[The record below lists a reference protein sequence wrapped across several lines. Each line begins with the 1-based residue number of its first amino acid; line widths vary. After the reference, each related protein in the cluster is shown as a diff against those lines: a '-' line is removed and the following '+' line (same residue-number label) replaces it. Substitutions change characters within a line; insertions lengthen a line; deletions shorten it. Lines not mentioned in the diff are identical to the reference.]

1 MVPVDTVSAV
11 VTLSPEEREDLHTFL
26 KDWLRHAGRTQADL
40 RRALRAA
47 SVRMPVL
54 LDALEHTI
62 RQGGLTQLVHQ
73 LCAIEADWHNE
84 DQVAVLGELGQEPA
98 GFSGSLE
105 QLDLLLQ
112 EIRQD
117 QEGSP

>member
-1 MVPVDTVSAV
+1 MTAV
-11 VTLSPEEREDLHTFL
+11 VDLSPDQREDLHSFL

-54 LDALEHTI
+54 LDALEHTY

-73 LCAIEADWHNE
+73 LCAIEADWHSE
-84 DQVAVLGELGQEPA
+84 DRVAVLGELEQEPA
-98 GFSGSLE
+98 GFSDSLE

-117 QEGSP
+117 QGGSP